1 MRDMT
6 MWKWTKKSK
15 KVGSCANAF
24 ITVKRNERLVKS
36 QMQNIISL
44 VYRLRLISSNLQES
58 WRFPKIIEGFDINKS
73 TIMLKLNYLSYKK
86 DILNWRIHTC
96 LWIAPNVISSKLSSF
111 AKELKAALNL
121 QKTFSF
127 NILAHFLRL
136 SYHFSISFTAWN
148 FSTLA
153 EFWYG
158 F

>member
-73 TIMLKLNYLSYKK
+73 TIMLKLNYLS
-86 DILNWRIHTC
+86 
-96 LWIAPNVISSKLSSF
+96 
-111 AKELKAALNL
+111 
-121 QKTFSF
+121 
-127 NILAHFLRL
+127 
-136 SYHFSISFTAWN
+136 
-148 FSTLA
+148 
-153 EFWYG
+153 
-158 F
+158 